1 MTDTELADELIGTL
15 IDGRYRVLDR
25 LARGGMATV
34 YTARDERLERTV
46 ALKMVH
52 PSQAGDPTFV
62 ERFVAEARAVA
73 KFSHPNVVA
82 AYDQGT
88 HQGLPYLVM
97 EYVRGRTLREILR
110 SRRRL
115 TPAEALAIAEQMA
128 AGIAAAHHA
137 GLVHRDIK
145 PENVL
150 ISQSPSGGSADL
162 VDSVVKVTDFGLA
175 EAFLAASDGDP
186 TATSTL
192 LATVAYVAPEVVR
205 TGRADPRADVYSTG
219 IVLFEMLTGRVPF
232 DGPQPGAVAWQHV
245 DQDVPPPSQYV
256 AGLPRSVD
264 ELVVR
269 ATRRDPHARPADA
282 RQLGNELQRV
292 RERVMTEA
300 ATTALPQPVD
310 ATVVLSKVGGEERPS
325 WARLPSRPRSAPP
338 SRRPTSGGVYSGG
351 NRRRRPEPA
360 QTARVRR
367 WTLLASVAVVAVLL
381 AGGGAWWLGVGRW
394 MPAPQVVGLSE
405 AEAVSTARQNG
416 LRVEFTEPR
425 YHDEIAAGH
434 VLAQHPDDRIRKG
447 GVLTLTL
454 SLGPEIRAVPD
465 VIGAELPVAIR
476 QLEELDLEVVEGEQR
491 YSDTV
496 PAGRVMAVEPS
507 VGEQVRPGD
516 RVTVV
521 VSKGRAPIEVPAL
534 IGLPLDQAQ
543 AQLAQLGLVALV
555 QEVENDAPAGQVLVQ
570 DPAPGAGVEEG
581 ATVTLQV
588 SKGPPTKPVPH
599 VEGRPCGQA
608 RQILEQEGF
617 EVSSIGNRRV
627 RTQIPSPGT
636 GLPPG
641 SEVTIICV

>member
-1 MTDTELADELIGTL
+1 M
-15 IDGRYRVLDR
+15 
-25 LARGGMATV
+25 
-34 YTARDERLERTV
+34 
-46 ALKMVH
+46 
-52 PSQAGDPTFV
+52 
-62 ERFVAEARAVA
+62 
-73 KFSHPNVVA
+73 
-82 AYDQGT
+82 
-88 HQGLPYLVM
+88 
-97 EYVRGRTLREILR
+97 
-110 SRRRL
+110 
-115 TPAEALAIAEQMA
+115 
-128 AGIAAAHHA
+128 
-137 GLVHRDIK
+137 
-145 PENVL
+145 
-150 ISQSPSGGSADL
+150 
-162 VDSVVKVTDFGLA
+162 
-175 EAFLAASDGDP
+175 
-186 TATSTL
+186 
-192 LATVAYVAPEVVR
+192 
-205 TGRADPRADVYSTG
+205 
-219 IVLFEMLTGRVPF
+219 
-232 DGPQPGAVAWQHV
+232 
-245 DQDVPPPSQYV
+245 
-256 AGLPRSVD
+256 
-264 ELVVR
+264 
-269 ATRRDPHARPADA
+269 
-282 RQLGNELQRV
+282 
-292 RERVMTEA
+292 
-300 ATTALPQPVD
+300 
-310 ATVVLSKVGGEERPS
+310 
-325 WARLPSRPRSAPP
+325 
-338 SRRPTSGGVYSGG
+338 
-351 NRRRRPEPA
+351 
-360 QTARVRR
+360 
-367 WTLLASVAVVAVLL
+367 
-381 AGGGAWWLGVGRW
+381 
-394 MPAPQVVGLSE
+394 
-405 AEAVSTARQNG
+405 
-416 LRVEFTEPR
+416 
-425 YHDEIAAGH
+425 
-434 VLAQHPDDRIRKG
+434 LAQHPDDRIRKG